1 MKGCNYELKF
11 GQLHILLCC
20 CKTEQCNGDN
30 CASAFCALVRDFSK
44 ARGGERV
51 RSNCVRKCGKKYR
64 QLHSLFPLSAIVN
77 FFFVLHFFFCE
88 NLVSFRTSI
97 FGVST
102 PIAKASLAYFLG
114 VRVTCLNFSD
124 PGFRK
129 FERTE
134 HICFSEFSKYCA
146 L

>member
-1 MKGCNYELKF
+1 MHPLSVHLFVTFLKHGVAKGCGVIVSGSVGKNTDNFIRCSRYP
-11 GQLHILLCC
+11 LL
-20 CKTEQCNGDN
+20 
-30 CASAFCALVRDFSK
+30 SF
-44 ARGGERV
+44 
-51 RSNCVRKCGKKYR
+51 
-64 QLHSLFPLSAIVN
+64 